1 MGQSQPPHRSDT
13 EAALLPH
20 ARFRS
25 YSFFL
30 ALAPRRF
37 VRSGDVGVEICQSSG
52 FGVGVEI
59 CQSSGFG
66 VGNGRSWIARIGLT
80 WYIYLPLDPAPD
92 RMVPDFLSIG
102 KLC

>member
-52 FGVGVEI
+52 FGVG
-59 CQSSGFG
+59 
-66 VGNGRSWIARIGLT
+66 NGRSWIARIGLT